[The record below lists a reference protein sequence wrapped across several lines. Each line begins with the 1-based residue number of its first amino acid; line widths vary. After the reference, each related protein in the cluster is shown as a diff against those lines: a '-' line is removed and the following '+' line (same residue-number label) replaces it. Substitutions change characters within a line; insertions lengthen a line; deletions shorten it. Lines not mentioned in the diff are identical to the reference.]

1 MKICFLLLESKTR
14 GGISSVIGDRYVKSV
29 EKMIY
34 FDAIILFGHSVS
46 QPLPFDELE
55 FEKKFCLKEIL
66 NTADDNEIEF
76 SWNLI

>member
-1 MKICFLLLESKTR
+1 MLLENKIR

-29 EKMIY
+29 KKMIS
-34 FDAIILFGHSVS
+34 FDAILLFGHSVS
-46 QPLPFDELE
+46 QALPFDELE

-66 NTADDNEIEF
+66 NRADDNEIEF